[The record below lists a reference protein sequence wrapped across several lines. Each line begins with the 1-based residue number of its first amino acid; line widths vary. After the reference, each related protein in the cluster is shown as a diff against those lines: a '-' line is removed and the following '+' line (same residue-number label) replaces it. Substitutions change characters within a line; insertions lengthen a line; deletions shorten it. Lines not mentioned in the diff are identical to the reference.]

1 MKLKVVKHKYK
12 TIKNIEGKVLR
23 KEYTYTV
30 AFKSGF
36 YWYHLRFRGIP
47 SFPKE
52 RAREI
57 LLSRSVPCHA
67 KLTNESATHF
77 PIEGDAVAVMNDI
90 QNNPDKYILM
100 YWLWKNTKSKAMW
113 RGTKIL
119 LWVQTSSYIA
129 RSQNGTILLK
139 CG

>member
-23 KEYTYTV
+23 KEYTYTL

-36 YWYHLRFRGIP
+36 YWYHLRFRGISSDP
-47 SFPKE
+47 RR

-57 LLSRSVPCHA
+57 LQNGIVPFQA

-77 PIEGDAVAVMNDI
+77 PIEGDAIAVMNDI
-90 QNNPDKYILM
+90 LNNPDKYILM
-100 YWLWKNTKSKAMW
+100 
-113 RGTKIL
+113 
-119 LWVQTSSYIA
+119 
-129 RSQNGTILLK
+129 
-139 CG
+139 